1 MLVLAD
7 CFFALNRARIFGFS
21 RNGHRCQPND
31 EEEHMA
37 EKKVRKKK
45 VEKEKLAFV
54 QGFEGGTLKD
64 IRLDKL
70 DLEFNDLEFRVAPRV
85 GDLVEDI
92 GRNGQQFPIIVRGIA
107 ETYTYQIVSGYRR
120 VRAIKA
126 LGWDTVKAIV
136 RDDLDDDAAYRVS
149 FLENEKRKNLTGV
162 DKAHAISRLELM
174 GKTAGQIQEI
184 YGIKDRQYKRYKKV
198 GTFPKVLKDAI
209 SDGTIQTTHG
219 LLLAQAHEQHG
230 DKVDLKALVEQ
241 IAEGEL
247 TVRQL
252 ARLLKKEK
260 LGRVAKKA
268 RYFEKKG
275 GGFRLYPM
283 RFDPK
288 TTDEATKAKL
298 LEVLKEAV
306 GVLEKKE

>member
-1 MLVLAD
+1 MT
-7 CFFALNRARIFGFS
+7 
-21 RNGHRCQPND
+21 
-31 EEEHMA
+31 

-45 VEKEKLAFV
+45 VEKELPEFV
-54 QGFEGGTLKD
+54 EGFPGGTIRD
-64 IRLDKL
+64 IKIDKL
-70 DLEFNDLEFRVAPRV
+70 DLAYNELEFRVAPRV

-92 GRNGQQFPIIVRGIA
+92 GRNGQQFPIIVRGI
-107 ETYTYQIVSGYRR
+107 EGTYNYQIVSGYRR

-136 RDDLDDDAAYRVS
+136 RDDLDDVAAYKVS
-149 FLENEKRKNLTGV
+149 FLENEKRKSLTGV
-162 DKAHAISRLELM
+162 DKAHAIAKLELT
-174 GKTAGQIQEI
+174 GKSPKMVQFIF
-184 YGIKDRQYKRYKKV
+184 GIKERQYERYKKV
-198 GTFPKVLKDAI
+198 GKFPDVLKKAI
-209 SDGTIQTTHG
+209 TDGKIQTTHG
-219 LLLAQAHEQHG
+219 LFLAQAHEQHG
-230 DKVDLKALVEQ
+230 DRVDLNGLVQQ

-252 ARLLKKEK
+252 ARLLNKTK

-268 RYFEKKG
+268 RYFEKQKG

-288 TTDEATKAKL
+288 TTDEATKTKL

-306 GVLEKKE
+306 SALEEK

>member
-1 MLVLAD
+1 
-7 CFFALNRARIFGFS
+7 
-21 RNGHRCQPND
+21 
-31 EEEHMA
+31 MA
-37 EKKVRKKK
+37 EKKTREKKADK
-45 VEKEKLAFV
+45 ELPKFVE
-54 QGFEGGTLKD
+54 GFPGGTIKD
-64 IRLDKL
+64 IKLDKL
-70 DLEFNDLEFRVAPRV
+70 DLAYNDLEFRVSPRV

-92 GRNGQQFPIIVRGIA
+92 GRNGQQFPIIVRQI
-107 ETYTYQIVSGYRR
+107 ESTYTYQIVSGYRR

-136 RDDLDDDAAYRVS
+136 RDDLDEDAAYRVS

-162 DKAHAISRLELM
+162 DKAHAIAKLELT
-174 GKTAGQIQEI
+174 GKSAKQVQFI
-184 YGIKDRQYKRYKKV
+184 YGIKERQYERYKKV
-198 GTFPKVLKDAI
+198 GKFPDILKKAI
-209 SDGTIQTTHG
+209 SEGKIQTTHG

-230 DKVDLKALVEQ
+230 DKVDLKGLVEQ

-252 ARLLKKEK
+252 ARLLNKTK

-268 RYFEKKG
+268 RYFEKQKG

-288 TTDEATKAKL
+288 TTDAATKAKL

-306 GVLEKKE
+306 SALEAK